1 MPIAAVGMWLH
12 MVLLMALLQAAFVM
26 AMSVMGEVELPLL
39 TLVPELLLPV
49 MLLAAFVMELR
60 AV

>member
-1 MPIAAVGMWLH
+1 

-39 TLVPELLLPV
+39 TLVPELMCMWLHMLLLPV